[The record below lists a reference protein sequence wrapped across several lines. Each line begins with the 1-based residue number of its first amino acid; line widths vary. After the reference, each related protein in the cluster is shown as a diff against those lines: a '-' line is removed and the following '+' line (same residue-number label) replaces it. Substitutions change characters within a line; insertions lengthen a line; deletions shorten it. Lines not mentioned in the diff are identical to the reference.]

1 MAKEKEPVF
10 LFVGVY
16 DDPAIAEDDLG
27 IVRDLHEAKIIG
39 TYDAGIATKDADGDI
54 KVKRAG
60 SAHAGWTGVGAGAVV
75 GLLFPPTIIA
85 MAAAGGATGGIIG
98 HFSRGLTRSDVKE
111 LGEMLDSGQAA
122 LIVVGKDRLADAL
135 EKAGLRALKRTE
147 KELSVDAGDLQTQ
160 LTAVA
165 AQKGTAQKDTD

>member
-27 IVRDLHEAKIIG
+27 IVRDLHDAKIIG
-39 TYDAGIATKDADGDI
+39 TYDAGIATKDADGDV

-98 HFSRGLTRSDVKE
+98 HLSRALSRSDVKD
-111 LGEMLDSGQAA
+111 LGEMLDAGQAA
-122 LIVVGKDRLADAL
+122 LIVIGKDRISAEL
-135 EKAGLRALKRTE
+135 EKAGLRAAQRTE
-147 KELSVDAGDLQTQ
+147 KELDVDAGDLQTQ
-160 LTAVA
+160 LTAA
-165 AQKGTAQKDTD
+165 AQQTQTTDTD